1 MQRGQRRHT
10 SCIHAE
16 GIPCDLELS
25 VLLTHRHILVNP
37 PHSPAQ
43 SVRFAYSFCIDAL
56 HIARNV
62 KWHEL
67 LIRMLNR
74 LVGLGSFVQN
84 DRIAYNSYNDA

>member
-10 SCIHAE
+10 SYTHAE

-37 PHSPAQ
+37 PHSPVQ

-56 HIARNV
+56 HIARTV
-62 KWHEL
+62 KWHES

-74 LVGLGSFVQN
+74 LVGLGSCVQN
-84 DRIAYNSYNDA
+84 DQIDCNSYKDA